1 MRVRQ
6 EQLAAHL
13 LGSLA
18 PIYAVMGDEPLQQGE
33 VADAIRAAA
42 RNAGYLSREI
52 FEADARFD
60 WNRLQE
66 EASALSLFA
75 EQKIIDLR
83 LPSGKP
89 GITGSKA
96 LVSYCEQIPDDTL
109 LLLTLP
115 KLPLSS
121 KWIKALDKAGVVIQ
135 VWPVDA
141 NQLPR
146 WVQQRMRM
154 AGLQAESGV
163 AEMLA
168 EQTEGNL
175 LAARQEI
182 EKLALLFGDQKIT
195 QAQAS
200 AAISDSSR
208 FDVYALVDAAL
219 AGKVK
224 RCTRIIAGLAAEG
237 IDLPVVLWALAREI
251 RALNTMAQDVAGG
264 ASLQQALGR
273 ARVWKNRIP
282 LVSTGLKRLNQQQW
296 AVLLQQC
303 QRADAAIKGAVPGDP
318 WLLLEQITLGIAGIS
333 APEEKRVI
341 VSG

>member
-6 EQLAAHL
+6 EQLSTHL
-13 LGSLA
+13 QGKLA
-18 PIYAVMGDEPLQQGE
+18 PVYVVTGDEPLQQGE
-33 VADAIRAAA
+33 VTDAIRAAA
-42 RNAGYLSREI
+42 RQAGYLNREI

-60 WNRLQE
+60 WNKLQE

-96 LVSYCEQIPDDTL
+96 LIHYCEQIPEDTL

-121 KWIKALDKAGVVIQ
+121 KWIKTLDKAGVIIQ
-135 VWPVDA
+135 VWPIDE
-141 NQLPR
+141 NHLPR

-182 EKLALLFGDQKIT
+182 EKLALLFGERKIT
-195 QAQAS
+195 QAQA
-200 AAISDSSR
+200 AAAVSDSSR
-208 FDVYALVDAAL
+208 FDVYSLVDAAL
-219 AGKVK
+219 AGKSK
-224 RCTRIIAGLAAEG
+224 RCTRIIAGLAGEG
-237 IDLPVVLWALAREI
+237 IALPVVLWALAREI
-251 RALNTMAQDVAGG
+251 RALNTMAQDIAGG
-264 ASLQQALGR
+264 VSIQQALGR

-282 LVSTGLKRLNQQQW
+282 LVSAGLKRLKPQQW
-296 AVLLQQC
+296 ALLLQQC
-303 QRADAAIKGAVPGDP
+303 QQADAAIKGASPADP
-318 WLLLEQITLGIAGIS
+318 WLLLEQITLGMAGVPMP
-333 APEEKRVI
+333 APKLLNY
-341 VSG
+341 

>member
-1 MRVRQ
+1 MRVRP
-6 EQLAAHL
+6 EQLGAHL
-13 LGSLA
+13 QGRLA
-18 PIYAVMGDEPLQQGE
+18 PVYVITGDEPLQQGE
-33 VADAIRAAA
+33 AADAIRAAA
-42 RNAGYLSREI
+42 REAGYLSREI

-89 GITGSKA
+89 GIPGSKA
-96 LVSYCEQIPDDTL
+96 LVAYCEQIPEDTL

-121 KWIKALDKAGVVIQ
+121 KWIKALDKAGVLIQ
-135 VWPVDA
+135 IWPVDE

-146 WVQQRMRM
+146 WVKQRMRM
-154 AGLQAESGV
+154 AGLQAEAGV

-182 EKLALLFGDQKIT
+182 EKLALLFDGQKIT
-195 QAQAS
+195 QAQAA

-208 FDVYALVDAAL
+208 FSVYALVDAAL
-219 AGKVK
+219 AGKSK
-224 RCTRIIAGLAAEG
+224 RCSRIIAGLAGEG
-237 IDLPVVLWALAREI
+237 LAAPVVLWALAKEI
-251 RALNTMAQDVAGG
+251 RSLNAMAQEVAAGV
-264 ASLQQALGR
+264 SIQQALGR

-282 LVSTGLKRLNQQQW
+282 LVSAGLKRLNQSQW
-296 AVLLQQC
+296 AALLQDC
-303 QRADAAIKGAVPGDP
+303 QRADATIKGALPGDP
-318 WLLLEQITLGIAGIS
+318 WLLLEQITLGIAGIPVP
-333 APEEKRVI
+333 AQKLLNY
-341 VSG
+341 